1 MPRVTRA
8 LALLIDDI
16 NATPPS
22 LPGDQRPVTCQR
34 AKPAQSI
41 NPIYGTFRRS
51 EP

>member
-1 MPRVTRA
+1 MLVAPFL
-8 LALLIDDI
+8 LAPEHDI

-41 NPIYGTFRRS
+41 
-51 EP
+51 